1 MSDPCDLLVRNIGEL
16 VTLAPGHPE
25 PIRGRVKREQLGVFA
40 GPAAVA
46 IRGRLIVAAG
56 AEAEVAALVEPARTL
71 DAGGKVVIPG
81 FVDPHTHPAFVG
93 TRQGEFAARCSG
105 VPYQEIAAAGGGI
118 RSSVRT
124 LRGADEA
131 ETVACVRRHMDSLLL
146 HGVTTAEVKS
156 GYGLSTE
163 SEIRS
168 LRAIAEVGAG
178 HPVRMVATFL
188 GAHEFPDEFQEDRDG
203 YVELVCSEM
212 IPRVAE
218 EQLAVYCDVFCE
230 EGVYTP
236 AQARRVLE
244 AARAAGLQIR
254 LHADEFA
261 PSGGAE
267 LAAEFGAHSAD
278 HLGAATEP
286 ALEQM
291 AAADVVPVLLPGTS
305 FYLGLPKPNVAWMLD
320 RGMPV
325 ALGTDFNPGSSMTS
339 SPQMIWTL
347 ACVQLGMSPA
357 EALAAVT
364 VNAAY
369 SLRMADEV
377 GRIAAGYRADLLLCD
392 VPDWQYIPYHFGAN
406 HVDTVVCA
414 GEVVVE
420 GRRLVAVSGQA

>member
-1 MSDPCDLLVRNIGEL
+1 VSDPCDLLIRNIGEL
-16 VTLAPGHPE
+16 VTMAPGSPE
-25 PIRGRVKREQLGVFA
+25 PIRGRVRPAQLGIFA

-46 IRGRLIVAAG
+46 IHGRRIVAAG
-56 AEAEVAALVEPARTL
+56 TETEVAALVEPARTI
-71 DAGGKVVIPG
+71 DAGGTVALPG

-93 TRQGEFAARCSG
+93 TLQGEFAARCSG
-105 VPYQEIAAAGGGI
+105 GPYQEIAAAGGGI

-124 LRGADEA
+124 LRGADLA
-131 ETVACVRRHMDSLLL
+131 ATTTAVRSHMDALLR

-163 SEIRS
+163 SELRS
-168 LRAIAEVGAG
+168 LEAIAAVAAD
-178 HPVRMVATFL
+178 HPVRMVPTFL
-188 GAHEFPDEFQEDRDG
+188 GGHEFPDEFQDDKDG
-203 YVELVCSEM
+203 YVTLVCEEM
-212 IPRVAE
+212 IPQVAARG
-218 EQLAVYCDVFCE
+218 LAVYCDVFCE

-236 AQARRVLE
+236 AQSRRVLE
-244 AARAAGLQIR
+244 AGKAAGLQIR

-278 HLGAATEP
+278 HLGAATKG

-305 FYLGLPKPNVAWMLD
+305 FYLGLPKPNVQWMLD

-357 EALAAVT
+357 EALAAIT

-369 SLRMADEV
+369 SLRLADEV

-420 GRRLVAVSGQA
+420 GRRLAQRATG